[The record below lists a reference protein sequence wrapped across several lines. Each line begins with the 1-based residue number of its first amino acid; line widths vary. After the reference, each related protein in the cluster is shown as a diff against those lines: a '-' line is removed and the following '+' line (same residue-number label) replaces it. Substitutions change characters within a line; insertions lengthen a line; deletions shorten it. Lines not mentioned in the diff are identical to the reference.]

1 MADVRPQSPIPH
13 PLDDLAQLG
22 AIGLDDEVDGQAALG
37 WGVRRSDDGYQGSSG
52 SYEPRGPRLDVAAD
66 DIEHQIDGAIR
77 VRSVDDTYDPYLH
90 RHVLA
95 VSEADAARAV
105 DIRRRIERQ
114 DAADAPR
121 HPPLRKSVVA
131 GIVAFWIV
139 VYLLLR
145 WFATH

>member
-1 MADVRPQSPIPH
+1 MIEILHTPDAAHAEIVR
-13 PLDDLAQLG
+13 LAL
-22 AIGLDDEVDGQAALG
+22 EAAG
-37 WGVRRSDDGYQGSSG
+37 
-52 SYEPRGPRLDVAAD
+52 
-66 DIEHQIDGAIR
+66 IR

-90 RHVLA
+90 RHVLS